1 MLLLANILQISGP
14 EFILTQFCP
23 CEIIKMITKVRH
35 IINGHGDLD
44 QLKPYSENR
53 TVTIHDARKHKPG
66 TFSET
71 GFTLVTL
78 DEV

>member
-1 MLLLANILQISGP
+1 
-14 EFILTQFCP
+14 
-23 CEIIKMITKVRH
+23 MITKVRR

-44 QLKPYSENR
+44 PIMHLQENH
-53 TVTIHDARKHKPG
+53 TVTILDARKHNPG

-71 GFTLVTL
+71 GFTLVKL